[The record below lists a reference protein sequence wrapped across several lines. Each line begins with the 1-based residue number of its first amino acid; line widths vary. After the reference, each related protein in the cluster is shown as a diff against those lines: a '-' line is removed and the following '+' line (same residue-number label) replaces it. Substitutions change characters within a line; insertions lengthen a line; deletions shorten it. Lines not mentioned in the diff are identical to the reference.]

1 MRSHTGNEKMIEETF
16 NKIKTKIQTT
26 TSITADKKTE
36 LLTLLSA
43 LESEITTLS
52 KAQSEHAESIVG
64 FVERSAHEATR
75 RDKDSELLRLSLA
88 GLAAS
93 VKNFEVSHPR
103 LVRDI
108 DYISTIL
115 ANMGI

>member
-1 MRSHTGNEKMIEETF
+1 MIEETF
-16 NKIKTKIQTT
+16 NKIKIKIQTT
-26 TSITADKKTE
+26 TSITAEKKNE

-43 LESEITTLS
+43 LESEITVLS
-52 KAQSEHAESIVG
+52 KVRSEHAESIAG
-64 FVERSAHEATR
+64 FVERSTHEATR

-93 VKNFEVSHPR
+93 VKSFEASHPR
-103 LVRDI
+103 LVTDI
-108 DYISTIL
+108 SYISTVL

>member
-1 MRSHTGNEKMIEETF
+1 MIEETF

-26 TSITADKKTE
+26 TSIAADKKIE
-36 LLTLLSA
+36 LLTLLSS
-43 LESEITTLS
+43 LESEITALS
-52 KAQSEHAESIVG
+52 KARSEQAESIAG
-64 FVERSAHEATR
+64 FVERSTHEATR

-88 GLAAS
+88 GLTVS
-93 VKNFEVSHPR
+93 VKSFEVSHPR

-108 DYISTIL
+108 NYISTVL

>member
-1 MRSHTGNEKMIEETF
+1 MIEETF
-16 NKIKTKIQTT
+16 NKIKIKIQTT
-26 TSITADKKTE
+26 TSITAEKKNE

-43 LESEITTLS
+43 LESEVTALS
-52 KAQSEHAESIVG
+52 KDRSEHAESIAG
-64 FVERSAHEATR
+64 FVERSTHEATR

-93 VKNFEVSHPR
+93 AKSFEASHPR
-103 LVRDI
+103 LVGHI
-108 DYISTIL
+108 NYISTVL

>member
-1 MRSHTGNEKMIEETF
+1 MIEETF

-26 TSITADKKTE
+26 TITAEKKTE

-52 KAQSEHAESIVG
+52 KAQLEHAESIAG
-64 FVERSAHEATR
+64 FVERSTHEATR

-88 GLAAS
+88 GLTAS
-93 VKNFEVSHPR
+93 VKNFEASHPR

-108 DYISTIL
+108 NYISTVL

>member
-1 MRSHTGNEKMIEETF
+1 MIDETF

-26 TSITADKKTE
+26 TSINGEKKAE

-43 LESEITTLS
+43 LESEIAALS
-52 KAQSEHAESIVG
+52 KAQSEHAESIAG
-64 FVERSAHEATR
+64 FVERSTHEATR

-88 GLAAS
+88 GLTAS
-93 VKNFEVSHPR
+93 VKSFEASHPQ

-108 DYISTIL
+108 NYISSVL

>member
-1 MRSHTGNEKMIEETF
+1 MIEETF

-26 TSITADKKTE
+26 TSITAEKKTE

-43 LESEITTLS
+43 LESEITALS
-52 KAQSEHAESIVG
+52 KARSEHAESIAG

-75 RDKDSELLRLSLA
+75 RDKDSELLRLALA
-88 GLAAS
+88 GLTAS
-93 VKNFEVSHPR
+93 VKTFEASHPR

-108 DYISTIL
+108 NYISIVL